1 MECPIVNLRSALLTG
16 FWVRT
21 PAACCDQRS
30 ASNAPAEGEAII
42 NDPRPGPNALENA
55 ELSRCVRLR
64 IRRVLDLAC
73 GG

>member
-16 FWVRT
+16 FWGRIL
-21 PAACCDQRS
+21 AACFDQRS
-30 ASNAPAEGEAII
+30 VSNAPAEGEAII
-42 NDPRPGPNALENA
+42 NAPRPGPNALTTA